1 VALLLERMYKILSQK
16 KGNIA
21 INDVTEKET
30 PGEQFILCD
39 PWTLG
44 ICLSVKLGGLRAL
57 ISWKLRSGF
66 SLLC

>member
-1 VALLLERMYKILSQK
+1 MDVLLERMYEILSQK

-21 INDVTEKET
+21 INDIIEKET
-30 PGEQFILCD
+30 PGEHFILCD
-39 PWTLG
+39 PWRLG
-44 ICLSVKLGGLRAL
+44 ICLSVELGGLRAL